1 MSLQRKLY
9 TIGHSTHTVAHLASL
24 LHQHEITALGDV
36 RSMPYSR
43 YNPQFNRELLK
54 PFLRGHGIA
63 YVYLGE
69 ELGGRS
75 ADPACYEQGKLRYD
89 KLVPTPLFQSGLD
102 RVEKGLERYRLAL
115 MCAEKEPLNCHRTLL
130 LAPQLEARGLTVI
143 HIHADGTLESHADAM
158 ARLAQDKAA
167 GPDLFGAAAPPA
179 LALSRLA
186 YPLCT
191 ATDPSTP
198 PFLVAAPATPGRES
212 R

>member
-1 MSLQRKLY
+1 MTNSLY
-9 TIGHSTHTVAHLASL
+9 TIGHSTHTAEYLAEL
-24 LHQHEITALGDV
+24 LQQHEITALGDV

-43 YNPQFNRELLK
+43 YNPQFNREVLK
-54 PFLRGHGIA
+54 PFLKGHGIE

-75 ADPACYEQGKLRYD
+75 ADPGCYENGKLRYD
-89 KLVPTPLFQSGLD
+89 KLVLTPLFQAGLD
-102 RVEKGLERYRLAL
+102 RVEKGVERYRLAL

-130 LAPQLEARGLTVI
+130 LAPQLAARGLAVM
-143 HIHADGTLESHADAM
+143 HIHADGTLESHVDAM
-158 ARLAQDKAA
+158 RRLAGKDEAMA
-167 GPDLFGAAAPPA
+167 PNLFGAAAPPA

-186 YPLCT
+186 YPLCR

-198 PFLVAAPATPGRES
+198 PSRIAAPAARGRES